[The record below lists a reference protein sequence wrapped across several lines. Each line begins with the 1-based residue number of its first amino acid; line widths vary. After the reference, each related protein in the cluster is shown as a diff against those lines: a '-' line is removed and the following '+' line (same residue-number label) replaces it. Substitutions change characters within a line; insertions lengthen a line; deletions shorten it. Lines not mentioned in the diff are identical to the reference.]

1 MKKNRLVK
9 KKIIKIFCLVNLE
22 MNNENNKNSIKVVKN
37 NKKYISL
44 N

>member
-22 MNNENNKNSIKVVKN
+22 MNNENNKNTIKFVKN

>member
-22 MNNENNKNSIKVVKN
+22 MNNENNKNTIKVVKN

>member
-22 MNNENNKNSIKVVKN
+22 MNNENNKNTIKVVKN
-37 NKKYISL
+37 NRKYISL

>member
-22 MNNENNKNSIKVVKN
+22 MNNENSKNTIKVVKN
-37 NKKYISL
+37 NRKYISL